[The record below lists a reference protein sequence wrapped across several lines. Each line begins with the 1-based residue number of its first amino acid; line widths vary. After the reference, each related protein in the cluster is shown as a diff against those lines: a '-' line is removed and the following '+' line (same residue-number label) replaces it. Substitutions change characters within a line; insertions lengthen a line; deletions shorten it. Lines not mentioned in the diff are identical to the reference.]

1 MNRYERNIQ
10 LLGLEAQKKITKAK
24 VLVAGAGGLGS
35 TVIVNLASLGIGTLG
50 IIDKDIIEPSN
61 FNRQYI
67 HLPENTGKSKSKSA
81 FEWVKSYN
89 PDISVKFFNINLD
102 KNNYKKISEEFDI
115 IIDCFDSYKSKFLLN
130 YIAIQ
135 TNKILVL
142 GGVSGFCG
150 QVVTVIPH
158 KTACLRCLLPE
169 ADENENINQ
178 GIVSPVVSTI
188 ASLQSME
195 VLKLIIGQGDVLTNQ
210 ILTFNALKTEFR
222 KITFERNKNCP
233 VCG

>member
-10 LLGLEAQKKITKAK
+10 LLGLEAQKKISKAK

-35 TVIVNLASLGIGTLG
+35 TVIVNLASLGIGSLG

-102 KNNYKKISEEFDI
+102 KNNYKKIYI
-115 IIDCFDSYKSKFLLN
+115 IRLF
-130 YIAIQ
+130 
-135 TNKILVL
+135 
-142 GGVSGFCG
+142 
-150 QVVTVIPH
+150 
-158 KTACLRCLLPE
+158 
-169 ADENENINQ
+169 
-178 GIVSPVVSTI
+178 
-188 ASLQSME
+188 
-195 VLKLIIGQGDVLTNQ
+195 
-210 ILTFNALKTEFR
+210 
-222 KITFERNKNCP
+222 
-233 VCG
+233 